1 MIDVLVKQLAKLW
14 PETTRTVENGCLGR
28 DMGEFTGKRCGKPPV
43 MRKYSMFLL
52 GYGYFVHLLNCTLH
66 AFVKLHTLNV
76 YFLLQ
81 VN

>member
-1 MIDVLVKQLAKLW
+1 MLVKQLAKLW
-14 PETTRTVENGCLGR
+14 PETTRTVESSCPGR
-28 DMGEFTGKRCGKPPV
+28 DMGAFTGKRHGKPPV

-52 GYGYFVHLLNCTLH
+52 GLWLLR
-66 AFVKLHTLNV
+66 AFVKLHTLDE